1 MICFNVVAITSDN
14 YSPNESVFD
23 LLLNKFVTSIQDSR
37 RKKKNIYPIQEDKVL
52 LNLHLIDFMPVGGD
66 NVL

>member
-37 RKKKNIYPIQEDKVL
+37 RKRKTYIQFKKIKF
-52 LNLHLIDFMPVGGD
+52 HLIDFMPVGGD